1 MRCKNCGTYND
12 DNRYICETC
21 GSPLYDEDNIENE
34 SNEKTMAFTAVE
46 DSAEVNPENNNLQ
59 ASTDKKGTKNPQEK
73 KSVIVI
79 AVLIV
84 VLIAIIASV
93 IVVAQSK
100 SKKNEDE
107 TSSSISSSQTTTEK
121 TTISTTQRTTERT
134 TEKTT
139 TTTTTTTTTQT
150 TAAQNWYIN
159 ATSSGG
165 GSVSG
170 GNGEFRNGDKVTL
183 TAKPDSGYEFDGWY
197 SNGMKVSNKEKY
209 TFTANENISYTA
221 VFNKIET
228 DSSIEELH
236 GED

>member
-34 SNEKTMAFTAVE
+34 NTEKTMAFTAVA
-46 DSAEVNPENNNLQ
+46 DSAEVNPDTANEQ
-59 ASTDKKGTKNPQEK
+59 SVTEKKDDHKNPQEK

-79 AVLIV
+79 AVLVV

-93 IVVAQSK
+93 VVVAQSK

-107 TSSSISSSQTTTEK
+107 TSSSISSSQTTAEK

-139 TTTTTTTTTQT
+139 TTTTTTTTQT
-150 TAAQNWYIN
+150 TTAQKWYIN

-165 GSVSG
+165 GFVSG
-170 GNGEFRNGDKVTL
+170 GNGEFSNGDKVTL

-228 DSSIEELH
+228 DTPIEEMY